1 MRLEC
6 GDKAIV
12 YTEEQ
17 RKAFIG
23 NLEKICNKDQKL
35 KKKFEKTLKSYN
47 SVEITQKRDLILLLT
62 CNSMFS
68 SFGKK
73 MSDERMSK
81 VGQNISDSF
90 LSSELAHTRFI
101 YYKFNNSDIYSHL
114 RAFSTYL
121 YFYENID
128 SIDDKFF

>member
-1 MRLEC
+1 ME
-6 GDKAIV
+6 V
-12 YTEEQ
+12 
-17 RKAFIG
+17 
-23 NLEKICNKDQKL
+23 
-35 KKKFEKTLKSYN
+35 
-47 SVEITQKRDLILLLT
+47 TQKRDLILLLT

-73 MSDERMSK
+73 MSDERMCK

-114 RAFSTYL
+114 RAFCTYL

-128 SIDDKFF
+128 SIDNKFFDKDIEQIVYNFWQYAHCNHDITCPQNEYHY

>member
-35 KKKFEKTLKSYN
+35 KKKFEKTL
-47 SVEITQKRDLILLLT
+47 
-62 CNSMFS
+62 
-68 SFGKK
+68 
-73 MSDERMSK
+73 
-81 VGQNISDSF
+81 
-90 LSSELAHTRFI
+90 
-101 YYKFNNSDIYSHL
+101 
-114 RAFSTYL
+114 
-121 YFYENID
+121 
-128 SIDDKFF
+128 